1 MKSLKTYIEQVTN
14 ESNTGSAFN
23 SEDTHYGMSLWKQWE
38 KKHKKDYN
46 IIFDEDIQCYLI
58 YTKSKGNNIGK
69 HVGTY
74 NAMDGIFYY
83 DKGKIEDIYL
93 GKML

>member
-1 MKSLKTYIEQVTN
+1 MKTLNQFITENNIN
-14 ESNTGSAFN
+14 ESYGGSVFN
-23 SEDTHYGMSLWKQWE
+23 GEDSHYGITVWKRWE
-38 KKHKKDYN
+38 KEHKKDYN

-74 NAMDGIFYY
+74 NALDGIFYY
-83 DKGKIEDIYL
+83 DSVDIKNIYPS
-93 GKML
+93 K